1 MGRYIIAHWVRV
13 THICVS
19 KLTIIGSDNGL
30 SSDRRQAIIWIN
42 AGILSI
48 GPLGTNFSEILIKIL
63 TLSFKKMRLKVSSA
77 KRRPFCLGLNVLT
90 ESLHSLTV
98 KTYAAVLWTIT
109 IPDSKVH
116 GANMGAI
123 WGRQDPGGPHVG
135 PMNFVISDPIIEICS
150 QCLARVI
157 VWKAWIHCMFSIFQK
172 ILTENWIIH
181 SMNMALTKTSSMK
194 YINPYMH
201 KCNNLIES
209 SVMDQLSLSK
219 RIAFTLLCHINFRSL
234 NRNLAISYFR
244 QGQLDSS
251 FLGFSETFLRD
262 DNYCELYGITGYSI
276 CEKHKHAV
284 GGGVAISVVN
294 VYIYIA
300 YTEIYYISYF
310 D

>member
-13 THICVS
+13 THICVR

-30 SSDRRQAIIWIN
+30 SPDRRQAIIWTN

-48 GPLGTNFSEILIKIL
+48 GPLGTNFSEILIEIL

-90 ESLHSLTV
+90 QLLYSLIV

-135 PMNFVISDPIIEICS
+135 PMNFVIWDPIIEISS

-194 YINPYMH
+194 CINPYMH

-209 SVMDQLSLSK
+209 SVMDQLSLSNG
-219 RIAFTLLCHINFRSL
+219 IAFPLLCHMNFRSL
-234 NRNLAISYFR
+234 NRNFDYFI
-244 QGQLDSS
+244 
-251 FLGFSETFLRD
+251 F
-262 DNYCELYGITGYSI
+262 
-276 CEKHKHAV
+276 
-284 GGGVAISVVN
+284 
-294 VYIYIA
+294 
-300 YTEIYYISYF
+300 
-310 D
+310 